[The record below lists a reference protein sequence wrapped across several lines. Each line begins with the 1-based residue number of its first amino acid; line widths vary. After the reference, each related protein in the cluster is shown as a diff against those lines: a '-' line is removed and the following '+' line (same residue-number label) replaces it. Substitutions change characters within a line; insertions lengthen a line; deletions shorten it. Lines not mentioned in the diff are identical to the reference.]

1 MSHVAPPPSAARFCH
16 QLPPQISPPGGDT
29 CEAPVCTPDTDTHAC
44 ALANLSLVAPLD
56 LKAAFE
62 QALAAEMSKAGL
74 LMLRRA
80 GDLIRIAREWEDV
93 ESAMVDMA
101 DVEVSNAS
109 VAGTR
114 RI

>member
-29 CEAPVCTPDTDTHAC
+29 CEAPVCTPDADTDAC

-56 LKAAFE
+56 LKAALE

-80 GDLIRIAREWEDV
+80 GDLIRLAREWEDV
-93 ESAMVDMA
+93 ESAMVNMA

-109 VAGTR
+109 VAGTC